1 MDPEVAM
8 SDAEK
13 GKSILERL
21 QRDSFFADQC
31 WDASH
36 VHTLGQMTFVRDTM
50 LSLQRTPDAVQSL
63 AQQHK
68 DSIQVLSTVAQAVT
82 KECVEWKANVT
93 ALAKARDAEE
103 KALQAQ
109 LKKQADKE
117 KREALREEQK
127 LAKAKAKQIEK
138 EKKAAAA
145 EARKAAQAQTPPNPE
160 EPQPQ
165 DPRRRRKRVDAEI
178 GEQDPTLVQAVADKT
193 WPSSCELALHESPE
207 KLAQFIAASAGMV
220 AGVARCRKTALKKVM
235 EASPGFAADSIT
247 SVAKFL
253 AKEITKFGADFA
265 SKLEA
270 GGVVERQSRVVEA
283 PPYVL
288 GMDAVI
294 QHECDSQEQVSL
306 QFMDRDALLNQLR
319 SHPSCPQDADAFQKL
334 HSKFTGVSICGS
346 KQGSYFAGFAP
357 CGMPAVYYQMAGE
370 RTIAV
375 IDIAEAEQWCRDS
388 ACESLETIEQQQ
400 AAQSEPISVKQIV
413 DFVTHHWTG
422 DLPSLASLK
431 GGKLLVGDVLFVP
444 ACSLLVEKSTK
455 THNIYVR
462 ALGSCVNSR
471 CERLFESYMSV
482 HKTDL
487 IAEVVSAH
495 VRNLSFASPVR
506 LEDAGSAALG
516 FARKPEPPQPV
527 PERPCPPAPL
537 PDAHEPLQAPKT
549 EELDVEVFA
558 GYDREKLHAYFEEHL
573 EQEEEWEEHVAFAR
587 RTNLFDLFIQKQISE
602 GAETDFKEVWC
613 DAEVSD
619 PIEDIVAWYEFLGSE
634 QAKHG
639 SVAGAIEAMKAEQ
652 QMMAC
657 PVVEQPKSKA
667 KVVKKRVIVPPGWDQ
682 KIVQAKEAGLLFDT
696 SSWKELS
703 ERTEVLEEEERAKKA
718 AKMADE
724 AVPDPDALTMA
735 PISQVKT
742 DALFGRNP
750 EHSGEP
756 TSVPTPEV
764 TPAAVQ

>member
-1 MDPEVAM
+1 M
-8 SDAEK
+8 STKRNFTFAWATAFAHE
-13 GKSILERL
+13 
-21 QRDSFFADQC
+21 FF
-31 WDASH
+31 STK
-36 VHTLGQMTFVRDTM
+36 HT
-50 LSLQRTPDAVQSL
+50 
-63 AQQHK
+63 
-68 DSIQVLSTVAQAVT
+68 
-82 KECVEWKANVT
+82 
-93 ALAKARDAEE
+93 
-103 KALQAQ
+103 
-109 LKKQADKE
+109 
-117 KREALREEQK
+117 
-127 LAKAKAKQIEK
+127 
-138 EKKAAAA
+138 
-145 EARKAAQAQTPPNPE
+145 
-160 EPQPQ
+160 
-165 DPRRRRKRVDAEI
+165 
-178 GEQDPTLVQAVADKT
+178 
-193 WPSSCELALHESPE
+193 SP
-207 KLAQFIAASAGMV
+207 A
-220 AGVARCRKTALKKVM
+220 
-235 EASPGFAADSIT
+235 
-247 SVAKFL
+247 
-253 AKEITKFGADFA
+253 
-265 SKLEA
+265 
-270 GGVVERQSRVVEA
+270 
-283 PPYVL
+283 
-288 GMDAVI
+288 
-294 QHECDSQEQVSL
+294 
-306 QFMDRDALLNQLR
+306 
-319 SHPSCPQDADAFQKL
+319 
-334 HSKFTGVSICGS
+334 
-346 KQGSYFAGFAP
+346 
-357 CGMPAVYYQMAGE
+357 
-370 RTIAV
+370 
-375 IDIAEAEQWCRDS
+375 
-388 ACESLETIEQQQ
+388 
-400 AAQSEPISVKQIV
+400 ISV
-413 DFVTHHWTG
+413 FYHHN
-422 DLPSLASLK
+422 L
-431 GGKLLVGDVLFVP
+431 
-444 ACSLLVEKSTK
+444 
-455 THNIYVR
+455 R
-462 ALGSCVNSR
+462 
-471 CERLFESYMSV
+471 
-482 HKTDL
+482 DL

-742 DALFGRNP
+742 DALFGRTFGHKVEVCVGFQIVPNRK
-750 EHSGEP
+750 
-756 TSVPTPEV
+756 SVLFCL
-764 TPAAVQ
+764 